1 MELVHQRVK
10 KGQFRKCSIF
20 AILLTK
26 GCNYCLAN
34 AAEKMIR
41 DQLHFPGST
50 VDRQLSTVNCKIF
63 I

>member
-10 KGQFRKCSIF
+10 GRVNSASAVSLPSYLQKC
-20 AILLTK
+20 
-26 GCNYCLAN
+26 CNYCLAN

-50 VDRQLSTVNCKIF
+50 VDC
-63 I
+63 